1 MSGPFI
7 FFDLDNTLVDH
18 SLAEKNA
25 LYKTFTDIFGE
36 DTGFEAFRVGYHA
49 INMKLWD
56 AYSRSEVS
64 KEEVKFGRFDRSVGQ
79 LTRDKVVIDRFTAAY
94 YENYIREWQPVP
106 GAGNVLEFVKSA
118 GYRLGILSN
127 GFIELQYLKIKNL
140 GWESFFEVVV
150 LSEEAGVQKP
160 DPGIFRYAE
169 QKTGQPAGSHLYI
182 GDSFE
187 TDVLGSHAAG
197 WKAVFFDYSGKSG
210 QSEPALAVVQDH
222 DRLLEAFPRILSL
235 TGDRAI

>member
-1 MSGPFI
+1 MPGPFI

-25 LYKTFTDIFGE
+25 LYKTYTTVFGE
-36 DTGFEAFRVGYHA
+36 DTGFEPFRLAYHA
-49 INMKLWD
+49 INLKLWD

-94 YENYIREWQPVP
+94 YENYIREWQPVA
-106 GAGNVLEFVKSA
+106 GADKVLEYVKKA
-118 GYRLGILSN
+118 DYRLGILSN
-127 GFIELQYLKIKNL
+127 GFTELQYLKIKNL

-169 QKTGQPAGSHLYI
+169 QRTGLSSGDHLYI

-197 WKAVFFDYSGKSG
+197 WKTVFFDYSGKSG
-210 QSEPALAVVQDH
+210 HSDPALAVVQGH

-235 TGDRAI
+235 TGV